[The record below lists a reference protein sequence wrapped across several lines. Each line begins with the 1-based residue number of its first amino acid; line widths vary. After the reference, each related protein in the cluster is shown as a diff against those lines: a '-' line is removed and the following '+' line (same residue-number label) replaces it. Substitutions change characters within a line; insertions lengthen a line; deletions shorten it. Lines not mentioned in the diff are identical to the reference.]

1 MLKEDGDNLEKPITQ
16 EEMLQALILLQ
27 NDKSPGL
34 DGFPAEFYKFFWQ
47 DIKNYLFNSYMTS
60 LDKGILSISQ
70 CRG

>member
-1 MLKEDGDNLEKPITQ
+1 M
-16 EEMLQALILLQ
+16 Q

-34 DGFPAEFYKFFWQ
+34 DRFPAEFYEFFWQ